1 MDNHDIEAY
10 FKEMLSAEKSADYSI
25 ITSLEKKVYD
35 MKNLIE
41 IGISLSSNLEFSSL
55 VDAVLYSCIG
65 QLFIDK
71 ITILLQVD
79 IDTDCYYIHSHKGYD
94 PASISE
100 EVILK
105 ENSALTAFLQEHP
118 EPHDYEALKAVAG
131 LRDDLKAIDHLSPIL
146 VVPMK
151 SKNYLNGIILVGN
164 KMLGTPFTTDEKE
177 FLRQLSRFSA
187 TAVENSRLY
196 LMATQDRMTRLYVHH
211 FFQDK
216 LVEEMKRSDRSGE
229 PLSLFITDID
239 HFKKFNDVYGHQ
251 QGDIVLKEV
260 ARLMKDSMR
269 ATDCAARY
277 GGEEFAVILPGA
289 SLDMASDVANRLRK
303 EIEKYEFSGQT
314 EPLHVAISVGVAQ
327 YDPKRDLHKEDLIER
342 ADKALYKAKESGR
355 NRVAVFK

>member
-1 MDNHDIEAY
+1 MENRDIEQY
-10 FKEMLSAEKSADYSI
+10 FKEMMSAEKSADHSI

-41 IGISLSSNLEFSSL
+41 IGISLSSNLDFKSL

-71 ITILLQVD
+71 IAILLQVD
-79 IDTDCYYIHSHKGYD
+79 IDSNCYYIHSHKGYD
-94 PASISE
+94 ITSISDE
-100 EVILK
+100 IILG
-105 ENSALTAFLQEHP
+105 ENSVLSSFLQDHP
-118 EPHDYEALKAVAG
+118 EPHDYEALKKIPELSEDLSAV
-131 LRDDLKAIDHLSPIL
+131 DDLSPIL
-146 VVPMK
+146 IVPMK
-151 SKNYLNGIILVGN
+151 SKNSLNGIIIVGN

-196 LMATQDRMTRLYVHH
+196 LMATQDRMTRLHVHH

-216 LVEEMKRSDRSGE
+216 LLEEMKRSQRSGE

-251 QGDIVLKEV
+251 QGDTVLKEV
-260 ARLMKDSMR
+260 ARLMRESVR

-289 SLDMASDVANRLRK
+289 SLELASDVANRLRK
-303 EIEKYEFSGQT
+303 TIEQHEFPGQN
-314 EPLHVAISVGVAQ
+314 EPLHVAISAGVAQ
-327 YDPKRDLHKEDLIER
+327 YDPECDLHKEDLIER

-355 NRVAVFK
+355 NRVAVFR